1 MCAGVDP
8 NCSLKKS
15 ACVRGCCC
23 TRPLGGLDIII
34 RLYSQQETSRDV
46 PSRNGT
52 TDDGDDEGEIRRML
66 DMLSLLG
73 HLAVLFGL
81 LMRENGK
88 NTDIIISAL
97 PCRGESR
104 KTKLGRLVEHARE
117 LVSFDTALGGPG
129 EVAKEV
135 IGNLRELMQ
144 M

>member
-1 MCAGVDP
+1 MRFTGVDP
-8 NCSLKKS
+8 KCSLKKS
-15 ACVRGCCC
+15 ACVRVCCC

-34 RLYSQQETSRDV
+34 RLYSQQETF

-52 TDDGDDEGEIRRML
+52 TDGGEGEGEIRRML
-66 DMLSLLG
+66 DMVSLLG

-88 NTDIIISAL
+88 NTEIIISTL
-97 PCRGESR
+97 PCSGESR
-104 KTKLGRLVEHARE
+104 KTKLGRLVEQARE
-117 LVSFDTALGGPG
+117 LVSFDASLGGPG

-135 IGNLRELMQ
+135 IGYLRELMQ